1 MAKIKVKS
9 AKEIELI
16 RDAGA
21 LAAETLIRAGEMCKP
36 GVSTLEIDEFIGD
49 YTRQHKGIS
58 ACMGYHGYPRYACI
72 SLNEVVCHGIPNANT
87 ILKDGDIVNIDIT
100 TILSGYHGDT
110 SAMFCVGKV
119 SDIARELVDTAKFC
133 MEEGIRAAGEPG
145 AHWNDIGCAI
155 QDIADEHG
163 FSVVEDYCGHGIGRG
178 FHEEPTVYH
187 FRNYERCPFIDK
199 SGRETPYFINTGEF
213 RTGASLSKL
222 AEFYAAA
229 FMQHFAD
236 KAQNLYGPAYKGIP
250 LCAATAMK
258 LSDLYAKNL
267 TFTYNRKE
275 VKDHGEGGS
284 LVGYKYSEKT
294 NVVIIEDVITA
305 GTSVN
310 ETMQALSKIE
320 NANVIGLLI
329 SVDRKEKLENGKS
342 ALQTVQDEYGI
353 EAHSIVNINDII
365 AFLESEENRKA
376 INAPEGILDRVYA
389 YREKWGAV

>member
-1 MAKIKVKS
+1 MTETDTFVHFLVES
-9 AKEIELI
+9 
-16 RDAGA
+16 GA
-21 LAAETLIRAGEMCKP
+21 L
-36 GVSTLEIDEFIGD
+36 
-49 YTRQHKGIS
+49 
-58 ACMGYHGYPRYACI
+58 
-72 SLNEVVCHGIPNANT
+72 
-87 ILKDGDIVNIDIT
+87 
-100 TILSGYHGDT
+100 
-110 SAMFCVGKV
+110 
-119 SDIARELVDTAKFC
+119 KF
-133 MEEGIRAAGEPG
+133 G
-145 AHWNDIGCAI
+145 N
-155 QDIADEHG
+155 
-163 FSVVEDYCGHGIGRG
+163 FV
-178 FHEEPTVYH
+178 T
-187 FRNYERCPFIDK
+187 K

-229 FMQHFAD
+229 FMKHFD
-236 KAQNLYGPAYKGIP
+236 GKAQNLYGPAYKGIP

-258 LSDLYAKNL
+258 LSDVYAKNL

-284 LVGYKYSEKT
+284 LVGYKYAEKT

-310 ETMQALSKIE
+310 ETMQALSQIE

-342 ALQTVQDEYGI
+342 ALQTVQDEYSI

-365 AFLESEENRKA
+365 AFLENEENRKA
-376 INAPEGILDRVYA
+376 VGAPEGILDRVYA